1 MDKLQFYVNEKK
13 VVVETLEVSVDRTL
27 ASFLRNDLDLTGT
40 KVACGVGGCGSC
52 TVLISRYCAEGEC
65 VRHSTVNACLTP
77 LYSVHGTHILTV
89 EGLSDSKSYHQIQEA
104 IALENATQCGY
115 CSPGFVMSMFGL
127 QTEESDAKAEGNS
140 CVSTLKTALQGNL
153 CRCTG
158 YRPILDA
165 FYKRS
170 LCNSKCQAAKD
181 GCCGTND
188 IEDAG
193 KSVGKQS
200 AYCIENKRAIK
211 QNGSDKE
218 MLKRIKEILLQQNLQ
233 CNKPLTKFLTSTK
246 SSWVVPTSNEELA
259 KAILECKNFKV
270 VAGGTSDEFW
280 KSLADK
286 PHIVIDVT
294 KVKEMRCVK
303 LTDNYIRLGASLTI
317 DEMQKELKLA
327 VNKLSESKTKV
338 LKALLKMIEVYA
350 SGQVRKSATIGGS
363 LVVTS
368 SASDFQ
374 TASSGFGLTTNFA
387 KFDGCDNGSNIVE
400 SIDIPIIEEVKHAWY
415 EKVRRRKDFDLA
427 LVNMAVLV
435 TSRSQE
441 KHKINISFGGTLLQ
455 RFTIAEEK
463 NATIQELIEGT
474 SDFVKLIKSQ
484 VLEHICPEQLKLNPS
499 VKSFVEA
506 TTTNMLIKFGVHLTD
521 GSWDND
527 KRYDILKST
536 RLLTK
541 SEPGQ
546 PKHDLVHREVPH
558 ASAIKHATGEAKY
571 CDDIP
576 KLKNELELIFVL
588 STRPHAN
595 ILSVDFSEALK
606 VPGVVGTVTHKDI
619 LEGKNK
625 FGLVEKDEEI
635 FASSKVTCNGQ
646 IIAGVLATSREAGTR
661 AAGLVKVE
669 YDELQPVIFTNE
681 DAIKHNSFYSAYD
694 IKLVKGDCEA
704 VFDEGNNVL
713 TGEVKVGSQEHFYM
727 EPQSCIVIPKGEDQ
741 ELEIISS
748 TQNPTGIQME
758 VANVLN
764 VPAHRIVVKVKRVG
778 GGFGGKESRCLMIA
792 LPTAIAAQKFGR
804 PVRCVLSRETD
815 MIITGKRATYLTQH
829 RVAFDNDGRV
839 LALQMAVYIT
849 AGNSIDVSMA
859 EIERVIVNL
868 ENAYNIP
875 NLDLKGYICKTNAA
889 SNTVFRGTGAPQAA
903 FLMENIVDMISTYL
917 KKEPS
922 QVRSIQ
928 IYQDNDFTPYGQSL
942 KDSTVFRCWTDC
954 LSSSNYQSKKKDVE
968 EFNRK
973 NCYNKRG
980 ISINPINFGI
990 GYTALHLNQG
1000 AALVNI
1006 YTDGTVLISHSG
1018 VEIGQGVHTKMIQVA
1033 TRVLGIPGEKV
1044 RILETATD
1052 KVPNSTPSSASM
1064 TSDLNGGAVMNA
1076 CEELLARIQPYKQKN
1091 PGATWEE
1098 IVTQAYMDRVSLSA
1112 TGFYKVPEMGW
1123 DPETRVGNPWSY
1135 FSSGAAATVVELD
1148 CLTGQFQILSTDIV
1162 MDVGK
1167 SLNPSIDVGQI
1178 EGAFMQGVG
1187 LFLLEE
1193 LVYDENGRLC
1203 TAGPVTYKIPTVN
1216 DTPLEFNVSFLTGD
1230 GNPKAIYSSKTVG
1243 EPPLLLA
1250 TSVFFAVKDAIRA
1263 YREANN
1269 KDRNFRLD
1277 SPATVEKILL
1287 ACHTILDD

>member
-1 MDKLQFYVNEKK
+1 MKCRENGKIAISCKRE
-13 VVVETLEVSVDRTL
+13 EV
-27 ASFLRNDLDLTGT
+27 DLTGT

-52 TVLISRYCAEGEC
+52 TVLISRYCSEEKC
-65 VRHSTVNACLTP
+65 VRHTTVNACLTP
-77 LYSVHGTHILTV
+77 LYTLHGAHILTV
-89 EGLSDSKSYHQIQEA
+89 EGLSDCKSYHQIQEA

-115 CSPGFVMSMFGL
+115 CSPGFVMSMFGM
-127 QTEESDAKAEGNS
+127 QAEENNS
-140 CVSTLKTALQGNL
+140 KSEPKPCSSNLKTALQGNL

-158 YRPILDA
+158 YRPMLEA

-181 GCCGTND
+181 GCCGSND

-193 KSVGKQS
+193 RPTGKQ
-200 AYCIENKRAIK
+200 AVYCIENKRIIK
-211 QNGSDKE
+211 RNGNDKE
-218 MLKRIKEILLQQNLQ
+218 MLKRIEEIIMRESSE
-233 CNKPLTKFLTSTK
+233 CNKPLTKFVTSAR
-246 SSWVVPTSNEELA
+246 SSWVVPTSMEELS
-259 KAILECKNFKV
+259 KVINGCESFKI

-280 KSLADK
+280 KSLVES
-286 PHIVIDVT
+286 PQTIVDVS
-294 KVKEMRCVK
+294 KVKEMRCVV
-303 LTDNYIRLGASLTI
+303 LTDSYLRLGASLTI

-327 VNKLSESKTKV
+327 VGKLPESKTKV

-350 SGQVRKSATIGGS
+350 SGQIRKSATIGGS
-363 LVVTS
+363 LKVTS

-374 TASSGFGLTTNFA
+374 TANLGLGLTNNFA
-387 KFDGCDNGSNIVE
+387 TFNGSDKANSIVE
-400 SIDIPIIEEVKHAWY
+400 SIDIPITEKVKHAWF

-427 LVNMAVLV
+427 LVNMAVKV
-435 TSRSQE
+435 TSLNQDTNE
-441 KHKINISFGGTLLQ
+441 VTITVGGTLLQ
-455 RFTIAEEK
+455 RFTITEEK
-463 NATIQELIEGT
+463 RDAIQDLLKDA
-474 SDFVKLIKSQ
+474 SDFTTQVKNQAIIQ
-484 VLEHICPEQLKLNPS
+484 ICLDQLKLNPT
-499 VKSFVEA
+499 VKSFVES
-506 TTTNMLIKFGVHLTD
+506 TIMNLLKKFGMHLNE
-521 GSWDND
+521 GP
-527 KRYDILKST
+527 RDIEKKIDVMKST

-546 PKHDLVHREVPH
+546 PDHDLVHRQVPH

-576 KLKNELELIFVL
+576 KFKNELELIFVL
-588 STRPHAN
+588 SSKPHAN

-606 VPGVVGTVTHKDI
+606 VSGVVGTVTHEDV
-619 LEGKNK
+619 LEGNNK

-635 FASSKVTCNGQ
+635 FASTKVTCYGQ
-646 IIAGVLATSREAGTR
+646 IIAGILANKKK
-661 AAGLVKVE
+661 L
-669 YDELQPVIFTNE
+669 P
-681 DAIKHNSFYSAYD
+681 DAIKYNSFYSAYD
-694 IKLVKGDCEA
+694 IKLVKGDCET
-704 VFDEGNNVL
+704 VFDEGHNVL
-713 TGEVKVGSQEHFYM
+713 SGEVKVGSQEHFYM
-727 EPQSCIVIPKGEDQ
+727 ETQGCIVIPKGEDH
-741 ELEIISS
+741 EMEIVSS

-778 GGFGGKESRCLMIA
+778 GGFGGKESRCIMIA
-792 LPTAIAAQKFGR
+792 LPAAIAAQKFGR

-815 MIITGKRATYLTQH
+815 MIISGKRATYLTQH
-829 RVAFDNDGRV
+829 KVAFDNDGRV
-839 LALQMAVYIT
+839 LALQMSVYIT

-859 EIERVIVNL
+859 EIERVIINL

-875 NLDLKGYICKTNAA
+875 NLDLKGYVCKTNAA

-917 KKEPS
+917 RKEPS

-928 IYQDNDFTPYGQSL
+928 IYQDSDFTPYGQSL
-942 KDSTVFRCWTDC
+942 KDSTVLRCWNEC
-954 LSSSNYQSKKKDVE
+954 LNSSNYQAKKKEVD
-968 EFNRK
+968 EFNRN

-1018 VEIGQGVHTKMIQVA
+1018 VEIGQGVHTKMIQIA
-1033 TRVLGIPGEKV
+1033 TRVLGIPGEKI

-1064 TSDLNGGAVMNA
+1064 TSDLNGGAVMQNNPA
-1076 CEELLARIQPYKQKN
+1076 ASWEEL
-1091 PGATWEE
+1091 
-1098 IVTQAYMDRVSLSA
+1098 VTKAYMDRVSLSA

-1123 DPETRVGNPWSY
+1123 DPETRKGNPWSY
-1135 FSSGAAATVVELD
+1135 FSSGAACSVVELD

-1162 MDVGK
+1162 MDVGN

-1216 DTPLEFNVSFLTGD
+1216 DTPLEFNVSFLTGS

-1263 YREANN
+1263 YRETNR